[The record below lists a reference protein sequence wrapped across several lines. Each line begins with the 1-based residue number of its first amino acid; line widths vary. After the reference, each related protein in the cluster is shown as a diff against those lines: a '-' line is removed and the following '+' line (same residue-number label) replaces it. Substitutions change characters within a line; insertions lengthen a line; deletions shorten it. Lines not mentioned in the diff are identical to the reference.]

1 MDTPNLS
8 PLKGFNSFRN
18 VYEISERS
26 HFGSILL
33 FIVQKPANILI
44 KGQNPNPDKIYLGI
58 SVQKKLFKKA
68 VVRNRIKRLVRESVR
83 RVILEFSKNY
93 TVEKIQFILVS
104 YKGEKIEKPKM
115 LKLADIEKDFVPAF
129 TKYCQKRLKSKEGS
143 K

>member
-68 VVRNRIKRLVRESVR
+68 VVRNRIKRLIRESVR
-83 RVILEFSKNY
+83 KTLFELSKHY
-93 TVEKIQFILVS
+93 SVEMLQFILVS
-104 YKGEKIEKPKM
+104 YKGEKIERPKM
-115 LKLADIEKDFVPAF
+115 LKLNDIEKDFIPAF
-129 TKYCQKRLKSKEGS
+129 TKYCHKRLKIKDSVE
-143 K
+143 